1 MVDHYDNAIYQWDAY
16 AQEIYK
22 LLEDMGELD
31 NTLLVFSSDHAWQ
44 HRIDETLPLIIRLP
58 KGEATGYVEQAS
70 QSLDI
75 APTVLEY
82 LGITP
87 PVWMDGNSLLSRS
100 EQPYPIFIVG
110 SKNTQTQSAGDW
122 KMAANLAPPFYS
134 LGTISMAYCGMIY
147 SLDLNDIQQIRLTQ
161 KRVHPK
167 AGNCP
172 EVEFDSQTAASML
185 IAHLRS
191 MGYDVGQLTG
201 GFEADSRLRQ

>member
-1 MVDHYDNAIYQWDAY
+1 
-16 AQEIYK
+16 
-22 LLEDMGELD
+22 
-31 NTLLVFSSDHAWQ
+31 
-44 HRIDETLPLIIRLP
+44 
-58 KGEATGYVEQAS
+58 
-70 QSLDI
+70 
-75 APTVLEY
+75 
-82 LGITP
+82 
-87 PVWMDGNSLLSRS
+87 
-100 EQPYPIFIVG
+100 
-110 SKNTQTQSAGDW
+110 
-122 KMAANLAPPFYS
+122 